1 MNYEEYCEKRDALG
15 LTDHAIA
22 NYSKISK
29 STFSQWKNGKLK
41 PSERTMNKLKFFFDN
56 YDPDHYYESA
66 VDYYCEIDKNTTLT
80 IEPASKRSKMI
91 YVDSFTIQLNNGMP
105 LAIPEDKFIELKKYA
120 AIFTEAWLRSNNL
133 LGVNK

>member
-56 YDPDHYYESA
+56 YDPEHYYKSA
-66 VDYYCEIDKNTTLT
+66 VDYFYEIEDEYLAEYCEYSGFEFLEDGTL
-80 IEPASKRSKMI
+80 
-91 YVDSFTIQLNNGMP
+91 FC
-105 LAIPEDKFIELKKYA
+105 
-120 AIFTEAWLRSNNL
+120 
-133 LGVNK
+133 